1 MKLQSSME
9 DYQRIEKAILFLENN
24 VHKQPDL
31 KEIARSVNLSEYHFH
46 RLFKRWAGISPKRF
60 LQYLTIDHAKQI
72 MNSSR
77 SLLDVAYESGLSGV
91 GRLHNLF
98 VTLEAMT
105 PGEFRNRGKELTIL
119 YCFHPSPFGECFIAI
134 TERGIC
140 SLSFVGQSGR
150 KKIEADFKKQWQHA
164 KIMEDTI
171 ATRPYI
177 KRIFGPSSQNAPLLL
192 HITGTN
198 FQIKTWQA
206 LLNIPQGSIVSYKD
220 IAKQINKPKSI
231 RAVANAVARNPVAF
245 LIPCHRVIR
254 KTGSM
259 GGYRWGIA
267 RKKAMLAWEQT
278 RNGQRVGET
287 LFAL

>member
-1 MKLQSSME
+1 ME

-46 RLFKRWAGISPKRF
+46 RLFKRWAGISPKQF

-72 MNSSR
+72 MNSSK
-77 SLLDVAYESGLSGV
+77 SLLDVAYESGLSGT

-105 PGEFRNRGKELTIL
+105 PGEFKTRGKELKIL
-119 YCFHPSPFGECFIAI
+119 YGFHPSPFGECFIAI
-134 TERGIC
+134 TEQGIC
-140 SLSFVGQSGR
+140 HLAFVGPTN
-150 KKIEADFKKQWQHA
+150 KNKLIVDFKKQWRYA
-164 KIMEDTI
+164 DVVEDSA
-171 ATRPYI
+171 ATWPYVN
-177 KRIFGPSSQNAPLLL
+177 RIFSPSSRNAPLLL

-206 LLNIPQGSIVSYKD
+206 LLTIPQGSIVSYED
-220 IAKQINKPKSI
+220 IAKQINRPKAI
-231 RAVANAVARNPVAF
+231 RAVANAVGSNPVAF

-254 KTGSM
+254 KTGAM

-278 RNGQRVGET
+278 RNGH
-287 LFAL
+287 